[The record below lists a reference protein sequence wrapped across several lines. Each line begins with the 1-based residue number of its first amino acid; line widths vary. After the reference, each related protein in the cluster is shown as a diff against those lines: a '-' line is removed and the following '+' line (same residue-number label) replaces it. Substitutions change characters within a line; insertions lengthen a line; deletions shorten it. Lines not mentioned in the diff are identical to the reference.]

1 MQRGRPHL
9 PPALQRSQEEE
20 QVVVQG
26 SKVKGS
32 RVRPEAFDV
41 EAAHRFHRRPLTLP
55 ALATQPGAAHS
66 SSSSS

>member
-20 QVVVQG
+20 QVVV
-26 SKVKGS
+26 KGS

-41 EAAHRFHRRPLTLP
+41 EAARRFHRRPLTLP
-55 ALATQPGAAHS
+55 ALATQPGTAHS
-66 SSSSS
+66 SSGSS